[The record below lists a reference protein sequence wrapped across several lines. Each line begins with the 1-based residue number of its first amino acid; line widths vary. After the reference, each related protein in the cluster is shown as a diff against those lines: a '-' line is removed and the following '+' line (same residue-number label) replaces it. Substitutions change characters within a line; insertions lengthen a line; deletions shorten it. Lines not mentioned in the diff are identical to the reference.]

1 MMDVRGTPTPTL
13 AGECV
18 ECGASRLSPA
28 VCQECGEIS
37 DVPQDAFAVFGLARS
52 WSFDTSE
59 LEERY
64 AAISRVFR
72 DKSGARED
80 LRDRA
85 AAAARAVD
93 AARKMLLDPVE
104 RARCLLASF
113 GGVERDRPVRTREF
127 QSEVM
132 EIDAVA
138 AKARREGDAG
148 RLAAVVLE
156 AEEKLASAIM
166 AAGQSFTRLE
176 RSLVEEVNAAADAL
190 AEARFWQRKIDE
202 LRAGVG
208 RPWLF
213 RHAGGQRAEPPRR
226 DRAGARRIP

>member
-1 MMDVRGTPTPTL
+1 VRGTGTPTL

-18 ECGASRLSPA
+18 GCGASRLSPA
-28 VCQECGEIS
+28 VCQECGEVF
-37 DVPQDAFAVFGLARS
+37 DVPQDAFAIFGLARS
-52 WSFDTSE
+52 WTLDTSE
-59 LEERY
+59 LDERY

-72 DKSGARED
+72 DKSSARED

-85 AAAARAVD
+85 AASARAVD
-93 AARKMLLDPVE
+93 AARKMLLDPLE
-104 RARCLLASF
+104 RAQYLLASY
-113 GGVERDRPVRTREF
+113 GGAERDEPLRKREF

-132 EIDAVA
+132 EIDAMA
-138 AKARREGDAG
+138 AKARREGDAA

-176 RSLVEEVNAAADAL
+176 RSLVAEVDAAAEAL
-190 AEARFWQRKIDE
+190 AEARFWRRKVDE

-208 RPWLF
+208 RP
-213 RHAGGQRAEPPRR
+213 
-226 DRAGARRIP
+226 

>member
-1 MMDVRGTPTPTL
+1 MTDLRGTPTPTL

-18 ECGASRLSPA
+18 GCGASRLSPA
-28 VCQECGEIS
+28 VCQECGEVF
-37 DVPQDAFAVFGLARS
+37 DVPQDAFAIFGLARS
-52 WSFDTSE
+52 WSLDSSE
-59 LEERY
+59 LDERY

-72 DKSGARED
+72 DKSSARED

-93 AARKMLLDPVE
+93 AARKMLLDPLE
-104 RARCLLASF
+104 RAQYLLASY
-113 GGVERDRPVRTREF
+113 GGVERDEPVRKTEF

-132 EIDAVA
+132 EINALA
-138 AKARREGDAG
+138 AKARQEGDPA
-148 RLAAVVLE
+148 RLAGVVRE

-176 RSLVEEVNAAADAL
+176 RSLVEEVNAAAEAL
-190 AEARFWQRKIDE
+190 AAARFWRRKVDE

-208 RPWLF
+208 R
-213 RHAGGQRAEPPRR
+213 R
-226 DRAGARRIP
+226 

>member
-1 MMDVRGTPTPTL
+1 MPGTPTPTL

-18 ECGASRLSPA
+18 GCGASRLSPA
-28 VCQECGEIS
+28 VCQECGEIF
-37 DVPQDAFAVFGLARS
+37 DVPPDAFAVFGMARS
-52 WSFDTSE
+52 WSLDTSE

-64 AAISRVFR
+64 AAISRVLR

-80 LRDRA
+80 LRERA
-85 AAAARAVD
+85 AAAARSVA
-93 AARKMLLDPVE
+93 AARKMLLDPLE
-104 RARCLLASF
+104 RAQYLLASY
-113 GGVERDRPVRTREF
+113 GVAERDKPVRKREF

-132 EIDAVA
+132 EIDGMA
-138 AKARREGDAG
+138 AKARREGDAA

-190 AEARFWQRKIDE
+190 AEARFWRRKVDE

-208 RPWLF
+208 RP
-213 RHAGGQRAEPPRR
+213 
-226 DRAGARRIP
+226 